1 MYIIKNAVKNL
12 SRNKSRNILMG
23 ILLFFILTTICVS
36 VVIESASQKMSDV
49 YKAQFNVTA
58 TFKVDYHSLIAT
70 ARNNIL
76 DVPPLTIEDFKRFAD
91 SDYVKDYATYGE
103 NAMYAPDV
111 IAVGQDRAASSL
123 GGVQIMDG
131 DREGFYE
138 ANLSIYGYSDI
149 TQLTDFLDGSR
160 KIMEGSVFSN
170 LNECMISEELAQK
183 NNLKINDSIEVRT
196 VDKSRSQT
204 LTLTISGIYSDVK
217 SSGDQFVFSSTQ
229 LPTNDVMV
237 SFDTIARLNSEAYG
251 VEGSFVL
258 VNVDALEGFTRE
270 LEGKG
275 LPEAYYISSNRDEY
289 KKIVAPADG
298 LSSIVRVFMVVVLIL
313 GSGILLLLSFI
324 TIRERKYEIGI
335 LRARGMTKGRIA
347 LQFLIESFSLIVIC
361 LTLALSTGVLAAQ
374 PVSDALLKNEI
385 EKIEQQEQAGTERL
399 DHIFSADLV
408 RNVEFGESTGSLKAV
423 SSIKVGFTAANI
435 LVIVLISI
443 MLCVLTSITGVIYVS
458 KREPMRILME
468 RN

>member
-23 ILLFFILTTICVS
+23 ILLFFMLTAICVS

-76 DVPPLTIEDFKRFAD
+76 DVPELTTEDFYRFAD
-91 SDYVKDYATYGE
+91 SKHVKDYVTYGE
-103 NAMYAPDV
+103 NAMYAPD
-111 IAVGQDRAASSL
+111 ITAVGQDSAASSF
-123 GGVQIMDG
+123 GGMQILDG

-160 KIMEGSVFSN
+160 KIIDGAVFSN
-170 LNECMISEELAQK
+170 LNECIISEELAQK
-183 NNLKINDSIEVRT
+183 NNLQINDTIEVRA
-196 VDKSRSQT
+196 VDKSKAQT
-204 LTLTISGIYSDVK
+204 LTLTVSGIYSDAK
-217 SSGDQFVFSSTQ
+217 ASDSQFVFSSTQ
-229 LPTNDVMV
+229 LPANDVMIN
-237 SFDTIARLNSEAYG
+237 FDTIAQLNSEVYG
-251 VEGSFVL
+251 VEGSFIL
-258 VNVDALEGFTRE
+258 ADADALEGFSKE
-270 LEGKG
+270 LESKG
-275 LPEAYYISSNRDEY
+275 LPEAYYISSNSDEY
-289 KKIVAPADG
+289 KKIIAPADG

-347 LQFLIESFSLIVIC
+347 LQFLVESFALITIC
-361 LTLALSTGVLAAQ
+361 LALALSTGTLAAQ
-374 PVSDALLKNEI
+374 PVSDVLLKNEI
-385 EKIEQQEQAGTERL
+385 EKIEQQEQAGAERL
-399 DHIFSADLV
+399 DNIFSTDLV
-408 RNVEFGESTGSLKAV
+408 RNVEFGESTESLKAV
-423 SSIKVGFTAANI
+423 TNIKVGFTATNI
-435 LVIVLISI
+435 LVIVFISI
-443 MLCVLTSITGVIYVS
+443 ALCILTSITGVIYVS